1 MRAHAES
8 LHEFDLDRC
17 IKLENELRE
26 SLGKTVKLENELKES
41 LGKVEN
47 ELRELIEKIEKRKVR
62 LVLSYNESIML
73 MCCFDD

>member
-8 LHEFDLDRC
+8 LHEFDRC

-26 SLGKTVKLENELKES
+26 SLGKVENELKES
-41 LGKVEN
+41 
-47 ELRELIEKIEKRKVR
+47 IEKIEKRKVR